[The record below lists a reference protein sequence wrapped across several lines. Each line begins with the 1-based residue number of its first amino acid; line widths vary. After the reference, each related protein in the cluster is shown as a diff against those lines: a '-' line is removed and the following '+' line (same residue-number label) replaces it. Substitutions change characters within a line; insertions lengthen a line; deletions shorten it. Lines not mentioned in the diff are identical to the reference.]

1 MRILALDAAG
11 ERATAG
17 LVDGDDT
24 RAVRTGDG
32 ARGEAARLAELVDA
46 TLAAAERTPGDLD
59 LVAVTVG
66 PGSFTGLRAAL
77 ALAQGIGDARGI
89 PVIGVTVGEAIAAA
103 PAEAGEVAGR
113 RSLWVAT
120 DNRRG
125 RLFLERAPGEPA
137 ALADVYDEAALPAPA
152 GPVDA
157 AGDAAAALAARL
169 AARGVDVRLT
179 ARRRATPAGI
189 ARAAASRLAGHLPPR
204 PPLPLYIDPP
214 EARLPS
220 GGLRPP
226 PQP

>member
-11 ERATAG
+11 DRAAAG
-17 LVDGDDT
+17 LIDDDGA
-24 RAVRTGDG
+24 AVVRMGDG

-46 TLAAAERTPGDLD
+46 TLAAAGGTPAGLD

-77 ALAQGIGDARGI
+77 ALAQGMGDALGI

-103 PAEAGEVAGR
+103 MTGGADVGGR
-113 RSLWVAT
+113 TLWVAT
-120 DNRRG
+120 DSRRG
-125 RLFLERAPGEPA
+125 RMFLERAPGGA
-137 ALADVYDEAALPAPA
+137 AAMADVFDEADLPVPA

-157 AGDAAAALAARL
+157 AGDAAAPLAARL

-179 ARRRATPAGI
+179 AARHATPAGI
-189 ARAAASRLAGHLPPR
+189 ARAAAARQAGRLPPR
-204 PPLPLYIDPP
+204 PPLPLYIDAP
-214 EARLPS
+214 EARLPA

-226 PQP
+226 PRP